1 MRFVGILAVC
11 GFSVACWAAFPA
23 HGEEGVVT
31 TEQLQTDWR
40 RQFEL
45 RLLPEFGGSVRITP
59 EIDAA
64 GAVDGHIDGT
74 WGFHT
79 HIEEDPWWQVDL
91 QESRT
96 IDRIVLYNRCDGDFA
111 SRNAHLEI
119 LLSCDGEEFE
129 RLYQHD
135 GTDFW
140 GHSDDNPL
148 EVRLEDA
155 SARFVRLQIPGRNYF
170 HLDQVEIYADNE
182 NIARDQPATQSSISP
197 WSAPPH
203 GTPRITPEMVDP
215 VIERGRRLADDLAA
229 RGVVVEE
236 ARQQLDQVAQQ
247 LAALDEDLD
256 VDEDAVEALYFAA
269 QHAIRQLSWR
279 NPQLDFDDIL
289 FIKRAPTR
297 FPHISDQHYG
307 WWSQP
312 GGGVYVLEDFRSES
326 PELRCLTPD
335 WPEGSF
341 YGPEISWDGQRV
353 LFAWCRFYPEV
364 ADVKDK
370 TDKEQLPEDSFY
382 QIFELNLA
390 DGEVRQ
396 LTFGR
401 YDDFDARYLPNGRIA
416 FLSTRKGT
424 ALQAG
429 RESAR
434 QTLERTM
441 PDSYV
446 RCGGGNHRPV
456 AVFTLHTMDADG
468 GDLVAISAFENF
480 EWTPAVAD
488 DGRIVYAR
496 WDYIDRFNGDFLSLW
511 STNPDGTNSQL
522 VYGNF
527 TSRPQCVFEARP
539 VPGSSQWIFTATAH
553 HSITGG
559 SLVLLDRTRGTE
571 HERPLTRL
579 TPEVCFPETEGW
591 PEAYY
596 VNPWPLCET
605 YHLVAWSD
613 RPLPTHNLMAP
624 DDPRNP
630 RNAKGIYLYDAF
642 GNLTLLHRDPEIS
655 SVSPIPIRRRR
666 PPSQFPDTVEWD
678 GRQRG
683 GFLLQDVYQ
692 GMPEVARGT
701 IRQLRIIG
709 VPPKVQPQ
717 MNSPRLG
724 VSAEDPGKFILGTV
738 PVESDGS
745 AHFEVPSGIPVLFQ
759 ALDQDGLGVQT
770 MRSLTYVQPGQTL
783 GCVGCHEHR
792 DTAPQ
797 PTAVPLAA
805 LRQPS
810 LPTLEPEGTWPL
822 RFDRLVQPVLD
833 QHCVRCHSP
842 ESEEP
847 DASGLELTP
856 AKAYDS
862 LINFAD
868 RDLRNL
874 AFERDRSFVG
884 TMPAQNSR
892 LYQLL
897 TDPDG
902 HFDVQLS
909 EEDRHRLV
917 VWMDTYA
924 HLLGSF
930 SEQQEQELV
939 ELREAFLGQ

>member
-1 MRFVGILAVC
+1 MRFFGILIAC
-11 GFSVACWAAFPA
+11 GLSVFGWSTFPPHDVHAASP
-23 HGEEGVVT
+23 EES
-31 TEQLQTDWR
+31 LQTDWL
-40 RQFEL
+40 RQLEL
-45 RLLPEFGGSVRITP
+45 RLVPTVRSPSRMTP

-64 GAVDGHIDGT
+64 GAVDGHIDGA

-79 HIEEDPWWQVDL
+79 DIEERPWWQVDL
-91 QESRT
+91 QQIAA
-96 IDRIVLYNRCDGDFA
+96 IDRIVLYNRGDGDFGE
-111 SRNAHLEI
+111 RNARIRI
-119 LLSCDGEEFE
+119 LFSDDGDEFAPVYE
-129 RLYQHD
+129 HD
-135 GTDFW
+135 GTFFG
-140 GHSDDNPL
+140 GHSDEEPL
-148 EVRLEDA
+148 EVPFEDA
-155 SARFVRLQIPGRNYF
+155 AARFVRLQLPGRSYF
-170 HLDQVEIYADNE
+170 HLDQVEIYAGDE
-182 NIARDQPATQSSISP
+182 NLARNQPATQSSVSQ
-197 WSAPPH
+197 WSAPAQ
-203 GTPRITPEMVDP
+203 TAPRITAEIVAE
-215 VIERGRRLADDLAA
+215 VLQRGQRLADDLAA
-229 RGVVVEE
+229 RGVPVEDKQQRLLQIGQQVGEWGDEPERE
-236 ARQQLDQVAQQ
+236 AR
-247 LAALDEDLD
+247 EN
-256 VDEDAVEALYFAA
+256 LYFAA
-269 QHAIRQLSWR
+269 QRTIRQLSWR

-312 GGGVYVLEDFRSES
+312 GGGIYILENFRSES
-326 PELRCLTPD
+326 ANLRCLTPD
-335 WPEGSF
+335 WPDGSF
-341 YGPEISWDGQRV
+341 YGPELSWDGRRL

-364 ADVKDK
+364 ADVADK

-382 QIFELNLA
+382 QIFEMNLA

-401 YDDFDARYLPNGRIA
+401 YDDFDARYLPDGRIA

-429 RESAR
+429 RESAAR
-434 QTLERTM
+434 TLERTM

-456 AVFTLHTMDADG
+456 AVFTLHTMDAEG
-468 GDLVAISAFENF
+468 GDMVAISAFENF

-488 DGRIVYAR
+488 DGRILYAR

-511 STNPDGTNSQL
+511 STNPDGTNGQL

-539 VPGSSQWIFTATAH
+539 VPGSNQLIFTATAH

-571 HERPLTRL
+571 YERPLTRL

-591 PEAYY
+591 PESYY

-613 RPLPTHNLMAP
+613 RRLPKHTLMAA

-630 RNAKGIYLYDAF
+630 RNAAGIYLYDAF

-655 SVSPIPIRRRR
+655 SVSPIPIRRRQ
-666 PPSQFPDTVEWD
+666 PPSVFPHTVDWD
-678 GRQRG
+678 GPQRG
-683 GFLLQDVYQ
+683 GFLLQDIYQ
-692 GMPEVARGT
+692 GMPEVPRGT
-701 IRQLRIIG
+701 IQQLRIVG

-738 PVESDGS
+738 PVEEDGS
-745 AHFEVPSGIPVLFQ
+745 AHFEVPSGVPVLFQ
-759 ALDQDGLGVQT
+759 ALDQDGLGIQT
-770 MRSLTYVQPGQTL
+770 MRSLSYVQPGQTL

-805 LRQPS
+805 LREPS
-810 LPTLEPEGTWPL
+810 LPALEPEGTWPL

-833 QHCVRCHSP
+833 QHCIRCHSP
-842 ESEEP
+842 DSRDP
-847 DASGLELTP
+847 DASELDLTP
-856 AKAYDS
+856 ARAYES

-868 RDLRNL
+868 RDLHNL
-874 AFERDRSFVG
+874 AFERDRSIAG

-897 TDPDG
+897 TEPDG
-902 HFDVQLS
+902 HYEVQLS
-909 EEDRHRLV
+909 KEDHHRLV

-924 HLLGSF
+924 HVLGSF